1 MARLVRGEVLSLR
14 TREYVQAAIVTGQT
28 NGWIIWREILPNAL
42 SPVIVLAS
50 LMVATAI
57 LLESSLSFL
66 GLGDPNLISWG
77 YMVGAGR
84 TVIRQAWWITVFP
97 GLRHSGLGARPQS
110 DRRRPQRRAQSA
122 AGAGGPLMAATPAVA
137 IKDLK
142 IALPPG
148 ARTSLRRR
156 RRFVRS
162 SGRRDRLRGRQIRLR
177 QIDVRACADGTA
189 ARTASAI
196 EAGEIVFDGSNLL
209 ALDEAGWRDLRG
221 RRIAMVFQEPMTAL
235 NPLMRIG
242 DQMMEMFEAHGLL
255 TPRERSAKALALAR
269 EVGLPDPERIV
280 RAYPHQL
287 SGGQRQRAMIAMAL
301 ALEPAVLVADEP
313 TTALD
318 VTTQAQI
325 LKLIRDL
332 QRSRNMAVMFITHD
346 FGVVADIA
354 DRVVVLRHGQVVEQG
369 AAASVL
375 GHPQHPY
382 TKALLAAVPSITPPA
397 RAPLADRAKAVD
409 VIGLDKTYVTSGGWF
424 GTDRT
429 VQAANEVN
437 FSILHGETLGLV
449 GESGSGKSSVARLVM
464 RLIEADRGTVRI
476 GDVDLTRASRQGAAR
491 PAPPHP
497 DDLPGSV
504 RLAQSAPQ
512 GRRRSSATA
521 RSRTASIRRWR
532 TQRARELLGM
542 VGLDAGAM
550 ERYPHEFSGGQR
562 QRIGIARALALDP
575 EIIVADEAV
584 SALDVSVQAQVLNL
598 LEDLKARL
606 GLSMLFITHDLR
618 VAAQI
623 CDRIAVMQRGVIVE
637 LKPTAALFAAP
648 EHPYTRE
655 LLAAVPGQKRPAA

>member
-1 MARLVRGEVLSLR
+1 
-14 TREYVQAAIVTGQT
+14 
-28 NGWIIWREILPNAL
+28 
-42 SPVIVLAS
+42 
-50 LMVATAI
+50 
-57 LLESSLSFL
+57 
-66 GLGDPNLISWG
+66 
-77 YMVGAGR
+77 
-84 TVIRQAWWITVFP
+84 
-97 GLRHSGLGARPQS
+97 
-110 DRRRPQRRAQSA
+110 
-122 AGAGGPLMAATPAVA
+122 MAAEPAVS
-137 IKDLK
+137 IRDLR

-148 ARTSLRRR
+148 AE
-156 RRFVRS
+156 
-162 SGRRDRLRGRQIRLR
+162 
-177 QIDVRACADGTA
+177 RAYAVDGI
-189 ARTASAI
+189 SFDLKP
-196 EAGEIVFDGSNLL
+196 GEIVCVVGESGSGKSMCAHALMGLLPGSVAIETGEILFEGNNLL
-209 ALDEAGWRDLRG
+209 ALDEDGWRDLRG
-221 RRIAMVFQEPMTAL
+221 RRVAMVFQEPMTAL
-235 NPLMRIG
+235 NPLMRVG

-255 TPRERSAKALALAR
+255 SPRERRQKALGLAR

-354 DRVVVLRHGQVVEQG
+354 DRVVVLRHGKIVEQG
-369 AAASVL
+369 TAKAVFSD
-375 GHPQHPY
+375 PQHAY
-382 TKALLAAVPSITPPA
+382 TRALLAAVPSMIPPLRTP
-397 RAPLADRAKAVD
+397 LIDRGKAVE
-409 VIGLDKTYVTSGGWF
+409 VIGLDKTYVTAGGWF
-424 GTDRT
+424 RPDRT

-437 FSILHGETLGLV
+437 FSILQGETLGLV

-464 RLIEADRGTVRI
+464 RLIGADRGTIRI
-476 GDVDLTRASRQGAAR
+476 GDIDLTQLEGQALRDQ
-491 PAPPHP
+491 
-497 DDLPGSV
+497 
-504 RLAQSAPQ
+504 
-512 GRRRSSATA
+512 RRRIQMIFQDPFASLNPRRKVGQIISDGPIAHGTDPKQA
-521 RSRTASIRRWR
+521 R
-532 TQRARELLGM
+532 QRARDLLDM

-575 EIIVADEAV
+575 EILVADEAV

-598 LEDLKARL
+598 LEDLKTRL
-606 GLSMLFITHDLR
+606 RLSMLFITHDLR

-637 LKPTAALFAAP
+637 LKPTGTLFASP

-655 LLAAVPGQKRPAA
+655 LLAAVPGQQKPLSLSA

>member
-1 MARLVRGEVLSLR
+1 MPADPVVR
-14 TREYVQAAIVTGQT
+14 
-28 NGWIIWREILPNAL
+28 
-42 SPVIVLAS
+42 
-50 LMVATAI
+50 
-57 LLESSLSFL
+57 
-66 GLGDPNLISWG
+66 
-77 YMVGAGR
+77 
-84 TVIRQAWWITVFP
+84 
-97 GLRHSGLGARPQS
+97 
-110 DRRRPQRRAQSA
+110 
-122 AGAGGPLMAATPAVA
+122 

-148 ARTSLRRR
+148 GERAYAVDGISFDL
-156 RRFVRS
+156 VPGEIVCVVGE
-162 SGRRDRLRGRQIRLR
+162 SGSGKSM
-177 QIDVRACADGTA
+177 CAHALMGLLPDSVT
-189 ARTASAI
+189 T
-196 EAGEIVFDGSNLL
+196 EAGEIALDGNNLL
-209 ALDEAGWRDLRG
+209 ALNQDGWRDLRG

-242 DQMMEMFEAHGLL
+242 DQMMEMFEAHDLL
-255 TPRERSAKALALAR
+255 SPRERRQKALDLAR

-332 QRSRNMAVMFITHD
+332 QRSRHMAVMFITHD

-369 AAASVL
+369 SAQEVL
-375 GHPQHPY
+375 DRPQQAY
-382 TKALLAAVPSITPPA
+382 TKALLAAVPSMTPPQ
-397 RAPLADRAKAVD
+397 RAPLLDRNKAVD

-424 GTDRT
+424 RPDRR
-429 VQAANEVN
+429 VRAANDVN
-437 FSILHGETLGLV
+437 FSILKGETLGLV

-464 RLIEADRGTVRI
+464 RLIKADRGTIRI
-476 GDVDLTRASRQGAAR
+476 GDIDLTELEAKALRDQ
-491 PAPPHP
+491 
-497 DDLPGSV
+497 
-504 RLAQSAPQ
+504 
-512 GRRRSSATA
+512 RRRIQMIFQDPFASLNPRRKVGQIISDGPIAHGAEPELA
-521 RSRTASIRRWR
+521 RR
-532 TQRARELLGM
+532 RARDLLGM
-542 VGLDAGAM
+542 VGLDGGAM

-575 EIIVADEAV
+575 EILVADEAV
-584 SALDVSVQAQVLNL
+584 SALDVSVQAQVLRL
-598 LEDLKARL
+598 LEDLKTRL

-655 LLAAVPGQKRPAA
+655 LLAAVPGQPKPVSLSA